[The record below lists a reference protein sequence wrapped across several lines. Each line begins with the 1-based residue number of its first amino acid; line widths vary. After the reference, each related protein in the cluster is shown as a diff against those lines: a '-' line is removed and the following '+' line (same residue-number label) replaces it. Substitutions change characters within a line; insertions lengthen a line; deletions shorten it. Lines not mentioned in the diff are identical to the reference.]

1 MEPQVV
7 NGPIYRSLSPLT
19 STGGNV
25 MKRKRFFVEQ
35 IVTAVKLHESGT
47 SIANICRKMGIAEDT
62 FYRWKKDYSGLES
75 DQLRELKQLKDENV
89 RLKKLVADLSLDKAM
104 LQDINSRKW

>member
-1 MEPQVV
+1 
-7 NGPIYRSLSPLT
+7 
-19 STGGNV
+19 
-25 MKRKRFFVEQ
+25 MKRKRFSVEQ
-35 IVTAVKLHESGT
+35 TVTAVKRHESGT
-47 SIANICRKMGIAEDT
+47 SIADICRKMGKAECT